1 VVLSLGGN
9 HAGVC
14 VWGDDLTC
22 FCRDGFFV
30 AKDVA
35 GGPSKPLRCPKC
47 NRTDG
52 RTESEVP
59 PEVVMDEIARDNEI
73 NGTVPAKVR
82 AA

>member
-1 VVLSLGGN
+1 M
-9 HAGVC
+9 
-14 VWGDDLTC
+14 
-22 FCRDGFFV
+22 